1 MKQLYCKLLSKN
13 PKWLPVILTV
23 IKLLYFTGMGGIIHY
38 LILVTTT
45 QKVSMTTT
53 NIILNIKL
61 LCINLNG
68 AYHNKI
74 VKYNTFSQVTIP

>member
-1 MKQLYCKLLSKN
+1 
-13 PKWLPVILTV
+13 
-23 IKLLYFTGMGGIIHY
+23 MGGIIHY
-38 LILVTTT
+38 LILVTIT
-45 QKVSMTTT
+45 QEVSMTTIIT

-61 LCINLNG
+61 LCINLND